1 MNHVRSTT
9 PAPICPGPV
18 SRRGFLQVGSL
29 LLGGLGL
36 SDLLRLRAANAA
48 VGRPQADTSV
58 ILVWLEGGASQ
69 LETFDLKPQA
79 PAEYRGEFQPIH
91 TVVPGLDI
99 CELLP
104 LHAKVADKFTLIRSI
119 SHDIADH
126 PGAAGR
132 FLTGRRPLNISD
144 PVSKFPTIESLVAK
158 AREKLSVGVP
168 NYVSNTRALKG
179 GGSAYLGQACEPF
192 VVDGDPNEPD
202 FRVENISLD
211 PEIAG
216 RLDDRLKL
224 LDGFDR
230 FRRGLDLSDAM
241 QAGDKFNRMALD
253 LLSSSAARAAFDIG
267 RETGSVRERYGRH
280 EWGQRLLLARRLV
293 EAGCSFVTVQ
303 LQALKGPTRPAIY
316 TWDDHG
322 DNGGSIFECMRA
334 RLPYYDQ
341 SVSALIEDIYQ
352 RGLDKQVMVVVTG
365 EFGRTPKVM
374 FRPGS
379 RRVGRDHWPGSMS
392 VLVAGGGIR
401 TGQVIGSTN
410 ARAEMPV
417 DRPLDPNDFLA
428 SIYRFLGIDVSL
440 AYPDRSGRP
449 MPILPYGTPLP
460 ELAS

>member
-1 MNHVRSTT
+1 MAFRSVF
-9 PAPICPGPV
+9 CPGPV
-18 SRRGFLQVGSL
+18 SRRGFLQIGSL

-36 SDLLRLRAANAA
+36 SDLLRLRAAAA
-48 VGRPQADTSV
+48 DAGKTPPDTSV
-58 ILVWLEGGASQ
+58 ILVWLEGGPSQ

-79 PAEYRGEFQPIH
+79 PAEYRGEFQPIQ
-91 TVVPGLDI
+91 TVVPGLDV

-104 LHAKVADKFTLIRSI
+104 LHAKIADKFNLIRSI

-132 FLTGRRPLNISD
+132 FLTGQRPVNISD
-144 PVSKFPTIESLVAK
+144 TVSKFPTVESLVAR
-158 AREKLSVGVP
+158 ARESRSAGVP
-168 NYVSNTRALKG
+168 TYISNVRALKG

-192 VVDGDPNEPD
+192 VIDGDPNLPD
-202 FRVENISLD
+202 FQVENISLD
-211 PEIAG
+211 PAIAG
-216 RLDDRLKL
+216 RLDERLNL
-224 LDGFDR
+224 LQRFDH
-230 FRRGLDLSDAM
+230 FRRGLDLSDSM
-241 QAGDKFNRMALD
+241 HAGDKFNRKALD
-253 LLSSSAARAAFDIG
+253 LLSSQAAGAAFDIH
-267 RETGSVRERYGRH
+267 REPAKLRERYGRD

-303 LQALKGPTRPAIY
+303 LQTLKAPTRPQIY

-322 DNGGSIFECMRA
+322 DGGGSIFDSMRA
-334 RLPYYDQ
+334 RLPYYDR
-341 SVSALIEDIYQ
+341 SVSALIEDVYQ
-352 RGLDKQVMVVVTG
+352 RGLDKQVMIVVAG

-379 RRVGRDHWPGSMS
+379 RHVGRDHWPGSMS
-392 VLVAGGGIR
+392 VLVAGGGMR

-410 ARAEMPV
+410 ARGEMPV

-428 SIYRFLGIDVSL
+428 SIYRFLGIDVEM

-449 MPILPYGTPLP
+449 MPILPYGTPMP